1 MDANVPFLSSESWDE
16 HMPERTRWLRQN
28 DPVHWSEPDG
38 VWLISKFADVSAVSK
53 DQDLF
58 TSAHGVRPGSPAK
71 IGLID
76 AGEPHHGQLRGLIN
90 RGFTPR
96 TVRRLETIF
105 RGLVTE
111 CIDRVAA
118 QGECDFVESIAV
130 PLPLLVIAE
139 MIGIR
144 KEDRERFRR
153 WSDAMITAD
162 GRHDDPEIMAAAG
175 AAFVEYSAYVTKIIE
190 DRRQNPQDD
199 LVSVLVGAKDQ
210 GMLHQFDL
218 ERLPNEMSRD
228 HLGLANDELIMLLVI
243 LLVAG
248 NETTRNALSGGMQLL
263 IENPGERQKLLDDP
277 SLIRSAVE
285 EMVRMVSPVHSFGRT
300 VTRDTELRGKP
311 LRQGQEVLVLYP
323 SANRD
328 EEVFEDADVFRV
340 ERDPIHLGFGVGSH
354 FCLGANL
361 ARMEMRVA
369 FEELLRRLPDMK
381 YAAGGPVVEPAA
393 LVRSCTEMRVRFT
406 PER

>member
-38 VWLISKFADVSAVSK
+38 VWLISKFADVAAVSK

-58 TSAHGVRPGSPAK
+58 TSAHGVRPGSPAR

-111 CIDRVAA
+111 CIDRVAV

-162 GRHDDPEIMAAAG
+162 GRHDEPEIMAKIREVVFANFGPDSPLAEGQPAYILDIAIKAATQTVAELREDM
-175 AAFVEYSAYVTKIIE
+175 AAMDA
-190 DRRQNPQDD
+190 R
-199 LVSVLVGAKDQ
+199 
-210 GMLHQFDL
+210 
-218 ERLPNEMSRD
+218 
-228 HLGLANDELIMLLVI
+228 I
-243 LLVAG
+243 L
-248 NETTRNALSGGMQLL
+248 
-263 IENPGERQKLLDDP
+263 
-277 SLIRSAVE
+277 
-285 EMVRMVSPVHSFGRT
+285 
-300 VTRDTELRGKP
+300 ELRGTLDP
-311 LRQGQEVLVLYP
+311 
-323 SANRD
+323 D
-328 EEVFEDADVFRV
+328 EIAKQNETIE
-340 ERDPIHLGFGVGSH
+340 
-354 FCLGANL
+354 
-361 ARMEMRVA
+361 
-369 FEELLRRLPDMK
+369 
-381 YAAGGPVVEPAA
+381 
-393 LVRSCTEMRVRFT
+393 RVRRILRDHRPKYRGQNRLT
-406 PER
+406 CLL